1 MLLVA
6 TMQIFLPAISC
17 TIIAFNE
24 ADRIAQTLSAA
35 GKVCDEI
42 VVVDSG
48 STDGTQT
55 ICESLG
61 ARVVHN
67 DWPGYGPQKR
77 FAEDQAAHD
86 WILNLDA
93 DEVPTQELLDE
104 IATWKRTVPQL
115 SGYRF
120 RQTTVYPGRAKPR
133 PFADHHTYVRLYDRR
148 VMRFRNSLVHDVVDS
163 DGHEIGRFEGDCLH
177 WSWRSL
183 DHLARKLDGY
193 TTLQAKEIRRPA
205 WKLWLRRPIEYPVL
219 LFRYALL
226 KRHITGGLYG
236 IRAAHTIAK
245 GRAARIPKILAA
257 QANERV

>member
-1 MLLVA
+1 M
-6 TMQIFLPAISC
+6 PAISC

-24 ADRIAQTLSAA
+24 ADRIAATLKAA
-35 GKVCDEI
+35 AQVCDEI
-42 VVVDSG
+42 VVIDSG
-48 STDGTQT
+48 STDGTQE
-55 ICESLG
+55 ICGTLG
-61 ARVVHN
+61 ARVIHN

-77 FAEDQAAHD
+77 FAEDQAQHD

-93 DEVPTQELLDE
+93 DEVPTEELLRE
-104 IATWKRTVPQL
+104 IEAWKQSEPEYL
-115 SGYRF
+115 GYRF
-120 RQTTVYPGRAKPR
+120 TQTTVYPGRGRPR

-148 VMRFRNSLVHDVVDS
+148 AIRFRDSLVHDVVDI
-163 DGHEIGRFEGDCLH
+163 GNHEIGRFEGDCLH

-193 TTLQAKEIRRPA
+193 TTLQAQEIRRPA
-205 WKLWLRRPIEYPVL
+205 WKLRLRRPVEYPVL
-219 LFRYALL
+219 LFRYLFL

-257 QANERV
+257 QRVEQRQS